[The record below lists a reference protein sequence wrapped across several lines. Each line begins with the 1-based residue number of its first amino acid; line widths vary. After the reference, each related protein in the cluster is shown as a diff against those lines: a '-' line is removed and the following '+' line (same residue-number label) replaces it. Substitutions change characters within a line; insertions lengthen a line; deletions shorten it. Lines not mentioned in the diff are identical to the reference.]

1 LLNQTIIL
9 NFLIGA
15 IAAIAPVPPA
25 SVGTQIVVAVIV
37 GLLIAFAVQFLLTN
51 LGLALGISLL
61 KYRPQVPSKQATRSS
76 QSESKGISVNISF
89 FAGLGI
95 LLTLNSVLFIACFLA
110 VRFSTTSDPISGATL
125 GIIVWS
131 TYFLLL
137 IWLSYSTVGSVAG
150 WVFGT
155 VATKL
160 RQLIQAIASSIEGTG
175 ELDSELLTE
184 EAAEKLIQEELQAA
198 LKELD
203 LQQSIDDYVKTIP
216 SPQLDLEAI
225 SQGFADSLA
234 KLNLESFGKENLLQ
248 KIDRQSFIALI
259 DQRSN
264 LPTSVVEQVVDR
276 LEGVWQQAVGD
287 YQKPDVTE
295 SLLQILQTANP
306 EELQMDQLVKHIERS
321 IDETAADSS
330 VDMDRRSPQVNQ
342 DQVASEKMSDSSLG
356 KDLETDGDRTRT
368 SSYNGLSRS
377 FIAEKLNSLDW
388 MAIKNTLLQRVDLS
402 EVELEDAWHYLQS
415 AYQKVSSSQLSE
427 DLPFNTIKNDVEDY
441 LWQSPSWYLNCER
454 GWQEFKEV
462 IYDPQADPALIR
474 SQLEQVELPSFVE
487 LLQQRDDLEAARID
501 EIIEHLEAVR
511 QEVLATLEQA
521 ELPEP
526 NQQLGELLQ
535 NYLQTAKLTELQ
547 GDDLPSQLE
556 QLLIKSEVKAEVLTQ
571 FLSNWQELD
580 WHSWLKPRED
590 LEPSQLKQ
598 IAERL
603 ANLGDRL
610 RLKKVADWQAQM
622 ASIAKEL
629 QQKLESYLRYTN
641 LDLLTPAKIDAK
653 LEQLEQEAGELL
665 PSVRQQ
671 LPDIEWAELVKTLEK
686 RKGLDVSQLKAI
698 VTQIETKWRKSD
710 KSPTPEASQLE
721 TNTKSLSENLID
733 YLYQAIEQNPDLA
746 TIEADLLPRLN
757 LDRQK
762 TQTLV
767 DRQLTKVNWQEIETK
782 LKHTQNS
789 SETQILQTIKQ
800 VREATRKLIKYPRRW
815 AKRTSQGAKD
825 TVAELEDFFRYSNKL
840 EFTSER
846 LEQELKGIFNRS
858 KIQFDSEEDTTADNL
873 ASQLESTLENVTRS
887 LDSRADLTPIEIEQ
901 TRDRS
906 IAIIE
911 RLSAEIKTQ
920 QEQTNELVQDLLDRL
935 GESFNSLNLW
945 HLDYEKV
952 KDSLTNFD
960 FQSWTDSWQ
969 QTIAEIPIEQL
980 SDRLGELSHQTLST
994 IMESNEI
1001 FYDSTSE
1008 QIQGIQDYVA
1018 QQVDTVQQSVD
1029 RRAENFK
1036 QQTLQQVETARKA
1049 ISTAAYWMFAITFTS
1064 AVASALAGF
1073 FATTVSF

>member
-1 LLNQTIIL
+1 MLNLIIIP
-9 NFLIGA
+9 NFPIGA
-15 IAAIAPVPPA
+15 IAAIANVPPA
-25 SVGTQIVVAVIV
+25 SVGTQIVVAVVV
-37 GLLIAFAVQFLLTN
+37 GLLTAFAVQFLLTN

-61 KYRPQVPSKQATRSS
+61 KYRPQASSKQATPSS
-76 QSESKGISVNISF
+76 QSESEGISVNISF

-110 VRFSTTSDPISGATL
+110 VRFSTASDPISGATL
-125 GIIVWS
+125 GIIIWS

-150 WVFGT
+150 WVFGA

-160 RQLIQAIASSIEGTG
+160 RQLIQAIASSIQGTG
-175 ELDSELLTE
+175 ELNSELLTE

-198 LKELD
+198 LGGLD

-234 KLNLESFGKENLLQ
+234 KLNLESFANENLLQ
-248 KIDRQSFIALI
+248 KIDRQTFIALI

-276 LEGVWQQAVGD
+276 LEGVWQKAVGD
-287 YQKPDVTE
+287 YQKQDVTE

-306 EELQMDQLVKHIERS
+306 EELQMEQLVKHIERS
-321 IDETAADSS
+321 IDETEADSS
-330 VDMDRRSPQVNQ
+330 VDIERRSPQVNEE
-342 DQVASEKMSDSSLG
+342 QVASDKMPDPSLG
-356 KDLETDGDRTRT
+356 EDIETDGDKPKGMA
-368 SSYNGLSRS
+368 SQRS

-388 MAIKNTLLQRVDLS
+388 MTIKNTLLQRVDLS
-402 EVELEDAWHYLQS
+402 EVELEDVWHYLQS
-415 AYQKVSSSQLSE
+415 AYQKVSASGLSE
-427 DLPFNTIKNDVEDY
+427 NLPFNTIKNDVEDY

-474 SQLEQVELPSFVE
+474 FQLEQVQLPSFVE

-511 QEVLATLEQA
+511 QEVLATLEQG
-521 ELPEP
+521 EIPEP

-556 QLLIKSEVKAEVLTQ
+556 QLLIKSEVRAEMLTQ

-590 LEPSQLKQ
+590 LEPNQLKQ

-603 ANLGDRL
+603 AKLGDRL
-610 RLKKVADWQAQM
+610 RLKKVADWQVQM
-622 ASIAKEL
+622 TSIIKEL

-641 LDLLTPAKIDAK
+641 IDLLTPAKIDAK
-653 LEQLEQEAGELL
+653 LEQLEQEVGELL

-671 LPDIEWAELVKTLEK
+671 LPDIEWAELGQILEK
-686 RKGLDVSQLKAI
+686 RKGLDVSQLEAI
-698 VTQIETKWRKSD
+698 TTQIEAKWQKPD
-710 KSPTPEASQLE
+710 KSPTPETSQLE
-721 TNTKSLSENLID
+721 TNARSLSENLVD

-757 LDRQK
+757 LNRQK

-767 DRQLTKVNWQEIETK
+767 NRQLTKVNWQEIEAK
-782 LKHTQNS
+782 LKNTQKHS
-789 SETQILQTIKQ
+789 KTQIQQTIKQ
-800 VREATRKLIKYPRRW
+800 VREATYKLIKYPRRW
-815 AKRTSQGAKD
+815 AKRTSKGAKD
-825 TVAELEDFFRYSNKL
+825 TVAELKDFFRYSNKL

-846 LEQELKGIFNRS
+846 LEQELKSIFNRS
-858 KIQFDSEEDTTADNL
+858 KIQFDSEEDSTADNL
-873 ASQLESTLENVTRS
+873 ASRLESTLANVTRS
-887 LDSRADLTPIEIEQ
+887 LDSRPDLTPIEIEQ

-906 IAIIE
+906 VAILE

-945 HLDYEKV
+945 HFDYEGV
-952 KDSLTNFD
+952 KDSLANFD

-969 QTIAEIPIEQL
+969 KTIAEIPIEEL

-1001 FYDSTSE
+1001 LYDSTSE

-1018 QQVDTVQQSVD
+1018 QQIDTVKQSVD
-1029 RRAENFK
+1029 LRAENFK
-1036 QQTLQQVETARKA
+1036 QQTLEQVETARKA
-1049 ISTAAYWMFAITFTS
+1049 ISTAVYWMFAITFTS

-1073 FATTVSF
+1073 FATTISF